1 MFSIFSSEKLRRA
14 TKRIFIISVP
24 AILVAVVTFYV
35 FNQQTAQV
43 NSKGLPG
50 RPLASY
56 EDIYP
61 VRADANNALFLD
73 KERFVK
79 AVHALTNRASPRAI
93 ADLIYL
99 GNANHV
105 QLWLDVETRRLYED
119 LSTQPSFSILA
130 DVNRQ
135 RDQLLQPYKDIVNG
149 IGATF
154 AGTPIEIVLHDTR
167 DPMHSIVAVQ
177 NTITGRKIGDTN
189 TNFGVQLIK
198 SYSAT
203 NSTANPFVSYELHTK
218 DGRRVKSSTVPIF
231 NSVYGLIGFI
241 CINIDLSKIDA
252 KNKDAF
258 DKFIENFRMV
268 TPNDVI
274 DEMIENAKV
283 KK

>member
-1 MFSIFSSEKLRRA
+1 MLSIFSSEKLRRTA
-14 TKRIFIISVP
+14 KRIFIISVP
-24 AILVAVVTFYV
+24 AVLAAVVSFYV
-35 FNQQTAQV
+35 FSQRSALADPKV
-43 NSKGLPG
+43 LPG
-50 RPLASY
+50 RPLAAY
-56 EDIYP
+56 EQIYP
-61 VRADANNALFLD
+61 IQADANNALVLD
-73 KERFVK
+73 RDRFAK
-79 AVHALTNRASPRAI
+79 AVHALADKASPRAV

-105 QLWLDVETRRLYED
+105 QLWLDAQTKRVYED
-119 LSTQPSFSILA
+119 LAAQAEFSILA

-149 IGATF
+149 VGATF

-177 NTITGRKIGDTN
+177 NTITGRRLGDTN

-203 NSTANPFVSYELHTK
+203 NSTASPFVSYELRTK
-218 DGRRVKSSTVPIF
+218 DGRPVKSSTVPIF
-231 NSVYGLIGFI
+231 NPVYGLIGFI
-241 CINIDLSKIDA
+241 CINIDLSKVDP

-258 DKFIENFRMV
+258 EKFVENFRLV
-268 TPNDVI
+268 APNDAIV
-274 DEMIENAKV
+274 EMIENAKV